1 MIINY
6 VKKQYPKV
14 RVVDTETLSQWLK
27 TTSAARG
34 TASESTTSDAG
45 KKNPKVA
52 LLDVRPQVEYEV
64 GFIPTAHRVDPEEND
79 MRKLMQKINQISPS
93 SESDEKVQVVMYCSV
108 GYRAS
113 ILATRLEEFLK
124 AEGGEPPVDV
134 YNLEGSIFKWAN
146 EDREMVD
153 GTGQKTQCVHPYSRV
168 WCYLVDSHRRKYKL

>member
-52 LLDVRPQVEYEV
+52 LLV
-64 GFIPTAHRVDPEEND
+64 
-79 MRKLMQKINQISPS
+79 
-93 SESDEKVQVVMYCSV
+93 
-108 GYRAS
+108 
-113 ILATRLEEFLK
+113 
-124 AEGGEPPVDV
+124 
-134 YNLEGSIFKWAN
+134 
-146 EDREMVD
+146 
-153 GTGQKTQCVHPYSRV
+153 SR
-168 WCYLVDSHRRKYKL
+168 W